1 MRTRLPSRTWSHQ
14 PPSGINLIKP
24 SSVMTCTINPI
35 SSMWAGIISLG
46 PSASPSL
53 RQIRLPRLSV
63 SMSHLPSTYPVTSFR
78 TSDSKPGIPSTS
90 VILFR
95 RFSLSIFIS
104 FPNYGILKKSKG
116 GLGGLLMSRTQV
128 TSVLVIVCLCAALLT
143 GCSLPHGDG
152 TSAHTTGPLA
162 ILGTLE
168 SEPATPI
175 SEAHIV
181 LSRGKH
187 LIEEIAPVSGT
198 DFTAELQVPIG
209 TWQLTIVLLDAL
221 GEAQFQSE
229 PQDVEVYPNNP
240 TAIEVILRPGDG
252 RVDLTIKLDD
262 SPLLK
267 HVRRAR
273 VYFNDHRTEL
283 IWDDPGEPI
292 NHVFTLA
299 PG

>member
-1 MRTRLPSRTWSHQ
+1 
-14 PPSGINLIKP
+14 
-24 SSVMTCTINPI
+24 
-35 SSMWAGIISLG
+35 
-46 PSASPSL
+46 
-53 RQIRLPRLSV
+53 
-63 SMSHLPSTYPVTSFR
+63 
-78 TSDSKPGIPSTS
+78 
-90 VILFR
+90 
-95 RFSLSIFIS
+95 
-104 FPNYGILKKSKG
+104 
-116 GLGGLLMSRTQV
+116 
-128 TSVLVIVCLCAALLT
+128 
-143 GCSLPHGDG
+143 
-152 TSAHTTGPLA
+152 
-162 ILGTLE
+162 
-168 SEPATPI
+168 
-175 SEAHIV
+175 
-181 LSRGKH
+181 
-187 LIEEIAPVSGT
+187 
-198 DFTAELQVPIG
+198 

-299 PG
+299 PGTYDLLIELYTESFRASDLL